1 MTSARTPLPFSWLY
15 RPKAWWFWL
24 ALVIIG
30 FFVAGPVKTA
40 HGQGIPLE
48 EYVKQY
54 FKEKAAREA
63 LEARLPKPKATPIP
77 QLPPYPNIFAPYHG
91 PSLLDSVPRRD
102 YQPIYIRLELV
113 PTPAPV
119 PSPTPTPTPQPKSR
133 PSPKPTR
140 ETFYVSQ

>member
-1 MTSARTPLPFSWLY
+1 MTKNCIAPAVSLLIVTMPLRAQEIPLEQYVREYFRQKALKEQAEQQALKAQPKPTPTPLP
-15 RPKAWWFWL
+15 
-24 ALVIIG
+24 
-30 FFVAGPVKTA
+30 PVD
-40 HGQGIPLE
+40 
-48 EYVKQY
+48 
-54 FKEKAAREA
+54 
-63 LEARLPKPKATPIP
+63 
-77 QLPPYPNIFAPYHG
+77 IFAPYHG
-91 PSLLDSVPRRD
+91 PSLLDSIPRRD